1 MAIPLGMW
9 SAIEEDSSLSQRLL
23 AQELGIALGLAN
35 AYLKRCVKKGW
46 IKVQQVPANRYAYYL
61 TPTGFSEKA
70 RLTGEYLSSSLEF
83 FRYAREQSAALCAL
97 AAMRRIRRI
106 ALIGASE
113 LAEITALTALDS
125 SVEIVGIV
133 DPARAGGRLAGLA
146 IVADLDA
153 LEAVEAVIVTDMRNP
168 KRSFEQ
174 WARRLGDDNV
184 LAIDILKIS
193 RIAKPASG
201 ISA

>member
-1 MAIPLGMW
+1 MAITLGML